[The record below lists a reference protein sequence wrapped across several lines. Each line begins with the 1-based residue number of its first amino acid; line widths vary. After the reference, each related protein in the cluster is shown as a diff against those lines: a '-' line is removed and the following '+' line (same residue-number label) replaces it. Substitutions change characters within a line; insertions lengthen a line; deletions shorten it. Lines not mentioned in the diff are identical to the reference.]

1 MSGILAEIT
10 AHKRAEVAARQAR
23 RALPELRRAA
33 EAAEPCRGFRQALLD
48 AAAPA
53 VVAEIKK
60 ASPSAGVLR
69 ADFDPAAIARA
80 YQRAGAACLSVLTD
94 ERYFH
99 GADCHL
105 RQARGACS
113 LPVLRK
119 DFVVDAYQLYE
130 ACALGADCVL
140 LIVAVLD
147 ASQMAELAQLASEL
161 AMDALVE
168 VHDEGE
174 LDRALALSPAL
185 LGINNRN
192 LATFS
197 TSIDTTLR
205 LLPAVPAGTTV
216 VSESGIGAPE
226 DVAQLAAAGVGA
238 FLVGTA
244 FMRATDPGA
253 ALEALF
259 GRRPGQP

>member
-10 AHKRAEVAARQAR
+10 AHKRTEVAARQAR
-23 RALPELRRAA
+23 RPLPELRRAA
-33 EAAEPCRGFRQALLD
+33 EATGPCRGFRQALLD

-53 VVAEIKK
+53 VIAEVKK
-60 ASPSAGVLR
+60 ASPSTGVLR
-69 ADFDPAAIARA
+69 ADFDPAAIASA

-105 RQARGACS
+105 RQARRATA

-130 ACALGADCVL
+130 ARALGADCAL
-140 LIVAVLD
+140 LIIAALETRKLAD
-147 ASQMAELAQLASEL
+147 LTQLAAELGL
-161 AMDALVE
+161 DVLVE
-168 VHDEGE
+168 VHDERE

-185 LGINNRN
+185 LGINNRD

-197 TSIDTTLR
+197 TRIDTTLR
-205 LLPAVPAGTTV
+205 LLPSVPAGVAV
-216 VSESGIGAPE
+216 VSESGIGTPE
-226 DVAQLAAAGVGA
+226 DVARLAAAGVRA

-259 GRRPGQP
+259 AREQGQP